1 MARNP
6 ALFDGYMAV
15 DWSSRASRCQG
26 ANSVWIAVLDHG
38 GQVQVHNPGTRND
51 AINCVGGMLTEAK
64 GKGHRFLCGFDFPFG
79 FPEGTARALTGHD
92 GWEAVWGLLERKI
105 EDDENNRNNRFDAPA
120 RLNERFQGE
129 GPFWGNG
136 LRRDIQGLGRT
147 APRNRWGV
155 VLPPYR
161 RHVERVFPGQEVW
174 KLSGRGSVGSQA
186 LTGIAR
192 LERLR
197 QRRDDVQVWPFQ
209 TLGEGCCHMLAE
221 IYPSLIEPCP
231 VGDVLDERQVRAVA
245 ARLRELD
252 RAGELANR
260 LHAPDNMPAVVGNE
274 EGLFLDIT

>member
-15 DWSSRASRCQG
+15 DWSSKASRCQG
-26 ANSVWIAVLDHG
+26 ANSVWIAVLGYG

-51 AINCVGGMLTEAK
+51 AINCIGGMLNEGK

-79 FPEGTARALTGHD
+79 FPEGTARALTDHD
-92 GWEAVWGLLERKI
+92 GWEDVWGLLERKI
-105 EDDENNRNNRFDAPA
+105 EDDDNNRNNRFDAAA

-136 LRRDIQGLGRT
+136 LKRDIQGLGRT
-147 APRNRWGV
+147 VPRNRWGV
-155 VLPPYR
+155 DLPPYR
-161 RHVERVFPGQEVW
+161 RHVEQVFPGQEVW

-192 LERLR
+192 LERFR
-197 QRRDDVQVWPFQ
+197 RCRDDVRVWPFEP
-209 TLGEGCCHMLAE
+209 LGVDRCHVLAE
-221 IYPSLIEPCP
+221 IYPSLIEPCR
-231 VGDVLDERQVRAVA
+231 VGAVLDERQVRAVA
-245 ARLRELD
+245 IRLRRLD
-252 RAGELANR
+252 EEGCLETR
-260 LHAPDNMPAVVGNE
+260 LHAPDNMPEVVRKE